1 MAYWVGTILQNVLS
15 STEKLK
21 ELGRV
26 TLGMRTG
33 DNERFLRLWHEVPLT
48 ELCLN
53 AFSTLS
59 AKNSGAKW
67 FPYNKGGEYRKWYG
81 NTENVVNWKDDGF
94 EIKENT
100 RRVYPQLGD
109 NLSWKITILVGVP
122 YNIWRF

>member
-1 MAYWVGTILQNVLS
+1 M
-15 STEKLK
+15 
-21 ELGRV
+21 
-26 TLGMRTG
+26 
-33 DNERFLRLWHEVPLT
+33 T

-109 NLSWKITILVGVP
+109 NLSWKITSEDKYFTKGIAWSRISSTNFGVRVCLSNLIFDTNAP
-122 YNIWRF
+122 MFFRIMKNGCCI